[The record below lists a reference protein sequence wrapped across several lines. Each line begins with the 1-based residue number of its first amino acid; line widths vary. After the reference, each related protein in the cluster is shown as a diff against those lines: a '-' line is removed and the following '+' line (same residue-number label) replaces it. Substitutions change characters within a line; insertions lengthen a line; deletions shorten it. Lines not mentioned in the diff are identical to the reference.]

1 MNIKLAVVATVVGV
15 MTLCLGATK
24 PLANQAFAATP
35 CSLTASAVP
44 GSGSIASGESMG
56 QTISGKLSCGGTGLG
71 GATIVITSARGVIPH
86 IPQGPSWKQTY
97 MMVQDKATGEFVE
110 QSTTTDSSGNYNQGI
125 VASAGVAYH
134 YYAHFPG
141 DSQHQPA
148 SAETYFDLKVGG
160 AHRFKPG

>member
-1 MNIKLAVVATVVGV
+1 V
-15 MTLCLGATK
+15 ATK

-56 QTISGKLSCGGTGLG
+56 QTISGKLICGGTGLG
-71 GATIVITSARGVIPH
+71 GATIVITSARGVIL
-86 IPQGPSWKQTY
+86 QGQDKATSYWW
-97 MMVQDKATGEFVE
+97 VQDKATGKFVE

-125 VASAGVAYH
+125 VASAGVSYS

-148 SAETYFDLKVGG
+148 SAETSFDLKVGG